1 MAMRP
6 SLLLPALILLLILA
20 LAQPT
25 AGSCATPPFRV
36 LVVHSYNA
44 EYIWCGQIN
53 LGIDEALRGTGTT
66 VDILYLDAKRNPGQ
80 ENLRAAALLVQ
91 ERIERTHP
99 QVVIAADDPA
109 QQYVVA
115 PSLKGRD
122 KPQVIFCGVN
132 APLSTYGFPTSNISG
147 VREHWHYR
155 DGFALL
161 RRIVPQAKTVAFLV
175 EDSESGGYVLGDL
188 LQEMR
193 QKQALPLRVVMA
205 EKVGTFQQ
213 WQRLVKQAQ
222 KRADVLALGLYNSL
236 VDETT
241 GAVVPPDRV
250 MAWTN
255 SVNTKPTLG
264 FSDIA
269 TQHGLL
275 CGVLES
281 GHEQGYL
288 AGSMARQVLTT
299 GVAAGTLPVRSN
311 TRGVVFVNLRTAKKL
326 GAHIPYSLIE
336 AAAVVVR

>member
-1 MAMRP
+1 MRP
-6 SLLLPALILLLILA
+6 SSLLPALILLILV
-20 LAQPT
+20 LARPT

-53 LGIDEALRGTGTT
+53 LGIEEALKGTGATL
-66 VDILYLDAKRNPGQ
+66 DIMYLDAKRNPGPDQ
-80 ENLRAAALLVQ
+80 LRAAAQLVV

-109 QQYVVA
+109 QRYVVV

-122 KPQVIFCGVN
+122 SPHVIFCGVN
-132 APLSTYGFPTSNISG
+132 APLATYGFPASNVSG
-147 VREHWHYR
+147 VRERWHYR

-175 EDSESGGYVLGDL
+175 EDSESGGYVLADL
-188 LQEMR
+188 REEMN
-193 QKQALPLRVVMA
+193 QKPGLPLRVVMA

-213 WQRLVKQAQ
+213 WQKLVKQAQ
-222 KRADVLALGLYNSL
+222 RRADVLALGLYNAL

-241 GAVVPPDRV
+241 GTVMPPERV

-299 GVAAGTLPVRSN
+299 GVAAGALSVRSN
-311 TRGVVFVNLRTAKKL
+311 TRGIVFVNLRTAKKL
-326 GAHIPYSLIE
+326 GAHIPYSIIE